1 MVEAGGVGGIARRRA
16 RPPQLVDAA
25 DTSNSFRDSKVAWG
39 NRLVR
44 KKPYRSL
51 AKAAS
56 HAMPNSTNAILS
68 LPPQHARR
76 IIGLGKDVSREQ
88 RARHQ
93 VTLGEESPAPVE
105 ENEPQGRK
113 RMKRRKITIIK

>member
-1 MVEAGGVGGIARRRA
+1 MVSSLHESYHHYRG
-16 RPPQLVDAA
+16 
-25 DTSNSFRDSKVAWG
+25 G

-51 AKAAS
+51 AKATN

-76 IIGLGKDVSREQ
+76 VIDLGKDVSREQ
-88 RARHQ
+88 RVRHQ
-93 VTLGEESPAPVE
+93 VTLGEES
-105 ENEPQGRK
+105 QRQ
-113 RMKRRKITIIK
+113 